1 MMCRESLKR
10 TLIANDSELEKALD
24 IAYRYLSYR
33 ARTVFEIRE
42 KLKKGQVT
50 PENIEKVI
58 LKLKGLKLLDDRSFA
73 LSMAKEIVR
82 LRYCGPYYIKAKL
95 RQKGIDDQ
103 LAEEAVLAAFSEEDE
118 RSVAIRLATR
128 KMRGQL
134 LSSDK
139 ERERLSRFIK
149 SKGYSWEIVREALEY
164 IDDRK
169 RD

>member
-1 MMCRESLKR
+1 MTSK
-10 TLIANDSELEKALD
+10 DSEQKKALD

-33 ARTVFEIRE
+33 ARTVFEVKE

-50 PENIEKVI
+50 PENIEKVL
-58 LKLKGLKLLDDRSFA
+58 LKLKDLRLVDDRSFA

-82 LRYCGPYYIKAKL
+82 LRYCGPYYIRGKL
-95 RQKGIDDQ
+95 RQKGIDSTI
-103 LAEEAVLAAFSEEDE
+103 AEEAVLAAFSEEDE
-118 RSVAIRLATR
+118 KSVAIRLATK
-128 KMRGQL
+128 KMKGQD

-139 ERERLSRFIK
+139 ERERLGRFIK
-149 SKGYSWEIVREALEY
+149 SKGYSWEIIREALEH